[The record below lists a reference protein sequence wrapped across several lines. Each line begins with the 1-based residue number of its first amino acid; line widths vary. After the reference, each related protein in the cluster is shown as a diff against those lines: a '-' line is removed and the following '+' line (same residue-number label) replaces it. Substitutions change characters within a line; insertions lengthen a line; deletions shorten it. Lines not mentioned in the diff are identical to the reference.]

1 VDLKQQIPK
10 LPISFFRTVSCF
22 AANKDHWRVS
32 LDAPISLIPAR
43 RNRRV
48 AFTSAY
54 FGQALKRPKPER
66 TTTYVSGDLDPP
78 MARTQHVSFCHNSAR
93 CPSGRQLP
101 VDELLPGYAVMR
113 GAPPV
118 ARTLFA
124 VGAIVMVAHATLLVF
139 NPLATFPSNLFVLMY
154 PLLGFVACLLG
165 AYRDSPETRPLWL
178 LLACGL
184 LLAVVGQVGL
194 TYYEFATNIH
204 TQTQASHF
212 DFFYFAYGIPVM
224 LAICSRSTDSGLKIF
239 AWLDGAQAVI
249 AAMLAY
255 LQLFSILPSHAG
267 LKGISAID
275 LMYLNNT
282 ENLIL
287 VGAVTLRFFSSP
299 SPARRRFYRT
309 LSLFLWVDGSVALIL
324 GYLELQGGWR
334 DGPQDIAWGFPH
346 LSLLGSFA
354 LLPKT
359 RVDES
364 QRSSSQRTVGLLI
377 DNLSPLLFT
386 LAITLMGVEIAPEH
400 PWFGFASISAAIA
413 IYGIRAAILQ
423 VRYARSQEELT
434 KAMIAT
440 EQASRAKSQFLANMS
455 HEIRTP
461 MNGILGMTE
470 LALSTALSEE
480 QRDFLLTVKSSADR
494 LLSIINEILDY
505 SKMEAGKTILDS
517 VAFHLPGLV
526 KDVLRSFAFAAHQK
540 GLELTVYIAPDVPAD
555 LIGDPTRLSQ
565 VLINL
570 VGNAIKF
577 TEHGEVGVDI
587 SLEAMIDG
595 RAGLQFSIRDTGIG
609 IAADQQGAL
618 FQEFQQAHTS
628 GNRLY
633 GGTGLGLA
641 VSKSIVTL
649 MGGAIGLKSVPG
661 EGTTITFDA
670 HFDVSPSSA
679 ASLAIKTEEDLH
691 GIPLLIIDDNATN
704 RRIVSEL
711 ARQWK
716 MEPQM
721 CDSGESGLAELS
733 RAAYAGTPYRL
744 VLLDEQMP
752 GIDGFA
758 LLDRIRGNPLL
769 LSPVVMML
777 TSHDQVRSAARCRQM
792 GVETYL
798 IKPISSSDL
807 LGSIRLALG
816 ARTPAS
822 PVAPVTTGIAASSLP
837 LKILLAED
845 NVVNQRVAMTMLG
858 KMGHGI
864 TLATNGLE
872 ALEQWRQG
880 DFDLIL
886 MDVQMPEM
894 TGLEATKRIRR
905 EEAIGTHVPIVA
917 MTASAMSEDRDH
929 CLAAGMDDFISK
941 PVSSKVIEEIIA
953 ATFSRLS

>member
-1 VDLKQQIPK
+1 MVKG
-10 LPISFFRTVSCF
+10 V
-22 AANKDHWRVS
+22 
-32 LDAPISLIPAR
+32 
-43 RNRRV
+43 
-48 AFTSAY
+48 
-54 FGQALKRPKPER
+54 
-66 TTTYVSGDLDPP
+66 
-78 MARTQHVSFCHNSAR
+78 
-93 CPSGRQLP
+93 
-101 VDELLPGYAVMR
+101 PGT
-113 GAPPV
+113 

-124 VGAIVMVAHATLLVF
+124 AGVILMAAHATLLVF
-139 NPLATFPSNLFVLMY
+139 DPLATLPSNLFVLMY

-165 AYRDSPETRPLWL
+165 AYSDSPETRPLWL
-178 LLACGL
+178 LFACGL

-194 TYYEFATNIH
+194 TYYDFATNIH
-204 TQTQASHF
+204 TQTHAFHF
-212 DFFYFAYGIPVM
+212 DFFFFAYAIPVM
-224 LAICSRSTDSGLKIF
+224 LAICSRGTDAGLKIF
-239 AWLDGAQAVI
+239 AWLDGAQALI
-249 AAMLAY
+249 ATMLAY
-255 LQLFSILPSHAG
+255 LQLFSVLPSHAG
-267 LKGISAID
+267 PKGISAIN

-287 VGAVTLRFFSSP
+287 VGAVTLRFLSNP

-309 LSLFLWVDGSVALIL
+309 LALFLWVNGTVALVL
-324 GYLELQGGWR
+324 GYLELQGGWF

-346 LSLLGSFA
+346 LSLLGAFA
-354 LLPKT
+354 LYSKAPREK
-359 RVDES
+359 S
-364 QRSSSQRTVGLLI
+364 PQSSSHRTVGLLV
-377 DNLSPLLFT
+377 DNLSPVFFT

-413 IYGIRAAILQ
+413 IYAVRAAILQ

-440 EQASRAKSQFLANMS
+440 QQASRAKSQFLANMS

-505 SKMEAGKTILDS
+505 SKLEAGKTILDS

-526 KDVLRSFAFAAHQK
+526 KDLLRSFAFPAHQK
-540 GLELTVYIAPDVPAD
+540 GLELAVRIAPDVPPD
-555 LIGDPTRLSQ
+555 LTGDPIRLSQ

-577 TEHGEVGVDI
+577 TEHGEVLVDV
-587 SLEAMIDG
+587 SLQAVTNG

-609 IAADQQGAL
+609 IPLDQQGAL
-618 FQEFQQAHTS
+618 FQQFQQAHTS

-641 VSKSIVTL
+641 VSKSIVAL

-670 HFDVSPSSA
+670 HFDVSPRSPA
-679 ASLAIKTEEDLH
+679 ALPIPSEEELR
-691 GIPLLIIDDNATN
+691 GTPTLIIDDNATN
-704 RRIVSEL
+704 RRILFEL

-716 MEPQM
+716 MEPQA
-721 CDSGESGLAELS
+721 CDSVESGLAELS
-733 RAAYAGTPYRL
+733 RAAYAGSPYRL

-752 GIDGFA
+752 GMDGLA
-758 LLDRIRGNPLL
+758 VLERIRGNPVL

-777 TSHDQVRSAARCRQM
+777 TSCDQVTSAARCRQM

-807 LGSIRLALG
+807 LGSIRVALG
-816 ARTPAS
+816 VQKPAS
-822 PVAPVTTGIAASSLP
+822 AATPVAAGIAASSLS
-837 LKILLAED
+837 LRILLAED

-864 TLATNGLE
+864 TLARNGLE
-872 ALEQWRQG
+872 ALEQWRQK

-894 TGLEATKRIRR
+894 TGLEATRQIRR
-905 EEAIGTHVPIVA
+905 EEASGTHVPIVA

-929 CLAAGMDDFISK
+929 CLAAGMDDFIYK
-941 PVSSKVIEEIIA
+941 PVSSKVIEEIIT

>member
-1 VDLKQQIPK
+1 MVKG
-10 LPISFFRTVSCF
+10 V
-22 AANKDHWRVS
+22 
-32 LDAPISLIPAR
+32 
-43 RNRRV
+43 
-48 AFTSAY
+48 
-54 FGQALKRPKPER
+54 
-66 TTTYVSGDLDPP
+66 
-78 MARTQHVSFCHNSAR
+78 
-93 CPSGRQLP
+93 
-101 VDELLPGYAVMR
+101 PGT
-113 GAPPV
+113 

-124 VGAIVMVAHATLLVF
+124 AGVILMAAHATLLVF
-139 NPLATFPSNLFVLMY
+139 DPLATLPSNLFVLMY

-165 AYRDSPETRPLWL
+165 AYSDSPETRPLWL
-178 LLACGL
+178 LFACGL

-194 TYYEFATNIH
+194 TYYDFATNIH
-204 TQTQASHF
+204 TQTHAFHF
-212 DFFYFAYGIPVM
+212 DFFFFAYAIPVM
-224 LAICSRSTDSGLKIF
+224 LAICSRGTDAGLKIF
-239 AWLDGAQAVI
+239 AWLDGAQALI
-249 AAMLAY
+249 ATMLAY
-255 LQLFSILPSHAG
+255 LQLFSVLPSHAG
-267 LKGISAID
+267 PKGISAIN

-287 VGAVTLRFFSSP
+287 VGAVTLRFLSNP

-309 LSLFLWVDGSVALIL
+309 LALFLWVNGTVALVL
-324 GYLELQGGWR
+324 GYLELQGGWF

-346 LSLLGSFA
+346 LSLLGAFA
-354 LLPKT
+354 LYSKAPREK
-359 RVDES
+359 S
-364 QRSSSQRTVGLLI
+364 PQSSSHRTVGLLV
-377 DNLSPLLFT
+377 DNLSPVFFT

-413 IYGIRAAILQ
+413 IYAVRAAILQ

-440 EQASRAKSQFLANMS
+440 QQASRAKSQFLANMS

-505 SKMEAGKTILDS
+505 SKLEAGKTILDS

-526 KDVLRSFAFAAHQK
+526 KDLLRSFAFPAHQK
-540 GLELTVYIAPDVPAD
+540 GLELAVRIAPDVPPD
-555 LIGDPTRLSQ
+555 LTGDPIRLSQ

-577 TEHGEVGVDI
+577 TEHGEVLVDV
-587 SLEAMIDG
+587 SLQAVTNG

-609 IAADQQGAL
+609 IPLDQQGAL
-618 FQEFQQAHTS
+618 FQQFQQAHTS

-641 VSKSIVTL
+641 VSKSIVAL

-670 HFDVSPSSA
+670 HFDVSPRSPA
-679 ASLAIKTEEDLH
+679 ALPIPSEEELR
-691 GIPLLIIDDNATN
+691 GTPTLIIDDNATN
-704 RRIVSEL
+704 RRILFEL

-716 MEPQM
+716 MEPQA

-733 RAAYAGTPYRL
+733 RAAYAGSPYRL

-752 GIDGFA
+752 GMDGLA
-758 LLDRIRGNPLL
+758 VLERIRGNPVL

-777 TSHDQVRSAARCRQM
+777 TSCDQVTSAARCRQM

-807 LGSIRLALG
+807 LGSIRVALG
-816 ARTPAS
+816 VQKPAS
-822 PVAPVTTGIAASSLP
+822 AATPVAAGIAASSLS
-837 LKILLAED
+837 LRILLAED

-864 TLATNGLE
+864 TLARNGLE
-872 ALEQWRQG
+872 ALEQWRQK

-894 TGLEATKRIRR
+894 TGLEATRQIRR
-905 EEAIGTHVPIVA
+905 EEASGTHVPIVA

-941 PVSSKVIEEIIA
+941 PVSSKVIEEIIT

>member
-1 VDLKQQIPK
+1 
-10 LPISFFRTVSCF
+10 
-22 AANKDHWRVS
+22 
-32 LDAPISLIPAR
+32 
-43 RNRRV
+43 
-48 AFTSAY
+48 
-54 FGQALKRPKPER
+54 
-66 TTTYVSGDLDPP
+66 
-78 MARTQHVSFCHNSAR
+78 
-93 CPSGRQLP
+93 
-101 VDELLPGYAVMR
+101 MR
-113 GAPPV
+113 GAPPL

-124 VGAIVMVAHATLLVF
+124 AGAIVMAAHATLLVF

-154 PLLGFVACLLG
+154 PLLGFLVCLLG
-165 AYRDSPETRPLWL
+165 AYSDSTETRPLWL

-194 TYYEFATNIH
+194 TYYDFATNIH
-204 TQTQASHF
+204 TQTQAFHF
-212 DFFYFAYGIPVM
+212 DFFFFAYGIPVM
-224 LAICSRSTDSGLKIF
+224 LAICSRSTDAGLKVF
-239 AWLDGAQAVI
+239 AWLDGAQALI
-249 AAMLAY
+249 AVMLAY
-255 LQLFSILPSHAG
+255 LQLFSVLPSHAG

-287 VGAVTLRFFSSP
+287 VGAVTLRFFSNP

-309 LSLFLWVDGSVALIL
+309 LSLFLWVNGSVALIL

-346 LSLLGSFA
+346 LSLLASLA
-354 LLPKT
+354 LYPKT
-359 RVDES
+359 RVDTS
-364 QRSSSQRTVGLLI
+364 QRSASQRTVGLLI
-377 DNLSPLLFT
+377 ENLSPVLFT
-386 LAITLMGVEIAPEH
+386 LAITLMGVDIAPEH

-413 IYGIRAAILQ
+413 IYGMRAAILQ

-470 LALSTALSEE
+470 LALSTDLSGE
-480 QRDFLLTVKSSADR
+480 QRDFLLTVQSSADR

-517 VAFHLPGLV
+517 SAFHLPGLI
-526 KDVLRSFAFAAHQK
+526 KDVLRSFAFPAHQK
-540 GLELTVYIAPDVPAD
+540 GLELTVHIAPDVPAD
-555 LIGDPTRLSQ
+555 LIGDPVRLSQ

-577 TEHGEVGVDI
+577 TEHGEVCVDV
-587 SLEAMIDG
+587 SLQAVAQG

-609 IAADQQGAL
+609 IPLDQQGAL
-618 FQEFQQAHTS
+618 FQQFQQAHTS

-649 MGGAIGLKSVPG
+649 MGGAIGLKSAPG

-670 HFDVSPSSA
+670 HFDVAPRATPASPIIS
-679 ASLAIKTEEDLH
+679 EEDLH
-691 GIPLLIIDDNATN
+691 GIPVLIIDDNATN
-704 RRIVSEL
+704 RRILFEL

-716 MEPQM
+716 MEPQV

-733 RAAYAGTPYRL
+733 RAAYAGTAYRL

-752 GIDGFA
+752 GIDGLA
-758 LLDRIRGNPLL
+758 VLERIRGNPLL

-777 TSHDQVRSAARCRQM
+777 TSCDQVRSAARCRQM

-798 IKPISSSDL
+798 IKPLSSSDL

-816 ARTPAS
+816 VQRSAS
-822 PVAPVTTGIAASSLP
+822 TVAPVAAGIPASSLS
-837 LKILLAED
+837 LRILLAED
-845 NVVNQRVAMTMLG
+845 NMVNQRVAMTMLG

-880 DFDLIL
+880 GFDLIL

-905 EEAIGTHVPIVA
+905 EEAMGTHVPIVA
-917 MTASAMSEDRDH
+917 MTASAMSEDRDQ

-941 PVSSKVIEEIIA
+941 PVSSKVIEEIIT